1 VSTTAPNYRAL
12 FTPCIFVSSDGKV
25 DVDFAESLQNVVDR
39 DDDDRLYDDFFD
51 DLPEGAQ
58 AIVDQVDRLLSEH
71 GVSGLLRR
79 IADELEAGAVGAEC
93 PNGGRPH
100 RPGIV
105 GRKPCAWCDDADD
118 ELDGVGPD
126 GTGWVVTPG
135 TESDQEIDLGGG
147 WWAEAGPDE
156 DRWAWSVWDQWT
168 RAEDSFPLATGFS
181 HTEAGAKSDA
191 LATYRRL
198 RPPA

>member
-1 VSTTAPNYRAL
+1 VSNTAPNSIADAL
-12 FTPCIFVSSDGKV
+12 DQWSPKLLDLIPWLDMIDKV
-25 DVDFAESLQNVVDR
+25 ALNAGRPDLAATEMQ
-39 DDDDRLYDDFFD
+39 D
-51 DLPEGAQ
+51 DLRQMSADV
-58 AIVDQVDRLLSEH
+58 ATAARLLREQ
-71 GVSGLLRR
+71 
-79 IADELEAGAVGAEC
+79 A
-93 PNGGRPH
+93 
-100 RPGIV
+100 
-105 GRKPCAWCDDADD
+105 D

-168 RAEDSFPLATGFS
+168 RAEGSFPLATGFS

-198 RPPA
+198 RLPA

>member
-12 FTPCIFVSSDGKV
+12 FMPCIFVSSDGKV
-25 DVDFAESLQNVVDR
+25 NVDFAESLQNVVA
-39 DDDDRLYDDFFD
+39 DDLGVDYRLYEDLY

-58 AIVDQVDRLLSEH
+58 AIVDQVDALLSEH

-79 IADELEAGAVGAEC
+79 IA
-93 PNGGRPH
+93 
-100 RPGIV
+100 
-105 GRKPCAWCDDADD
+105 D

-135 TESDQEIDLGGG
+135 TESDQEMDLGGG

-168 RAEDSFPLATGFS
+168 RAEGSFPLATGFS

-191 LATYRRL
+191 LTTYRGLKGRL